1 MDRMSP
7 ISLLLVN
14 AVVFFGALLQGSVGF
29 GLGLMSAPFL
39 VLINP
44 AFIPGPLIGA
54 ALVLVLL
61 MAARER
67 QGMDVGGLKWAV
79 PGRFVGAWIG
89 ALALRALPVEALEL
103 VFGAVILF
111 AVLLSASRLH
121 LRPNPPTLVGA
132 GVVSGVTGTIASIG
146 GPPMAL
152 VYQRASGEE
161 LRSTL
166 SGYFFFGC
174 VFSLTA
180 LAALGRYGL
189 AELQL
194 SLLLLP
200 GLLLGCL
207 ASSWTVGKLDRGHT
221 RAAVLLVSGSAAVVA
236 IARAL
241 V

>member
-1 MDRMSP
+1 MSLS
-7 ISLLLVN
+7 SLLLVN

-29 GLGLMSAPFL
+29 GLGLVSAPLL
-39 VLINP
+39 VLIHP
-44 AFIPGPLIGA
+44 PFIPGPQIGA

-67 QGMDVGGLKWAV
+67 QGIDVGALKWAV

-89 ALALRALPVEALEL
+89 AAALSALPAGALEL

-121 LRPNPPTLVGA
+121 LRPNPPTLMGA
-132 GVVSGVTGTIASIG
+132 GVVSGITGTIVSIG
-146 GPPMAL
+146 GPPVAL

-166 SGYFFFGC
+166 SGYFVFGC
-174 VFSLTA
+174 VFSLVA

-189 AELQL
+189 AEIRL
-194 SLLLLP
+194 SLILLP
-200 GLLLGCL
+200 GLILGYL
-207 ASSWTVGKLDRGHT
+207 ASSWTVGKFDRGHT

-236 IARAL
+236 ILRAL
-241 V
+241 L